1 MTLMNYKSLV
11 LLVFPSVFSLTRRG
25 ELMTSVK
32 EKLLT
37 RDIVVHDI
45 ILEDVCLVLVVS
57 DVVEAVAITLEMFG
71 VDKVAIAKRIPK
83 QFRQIVRTIVMT
95 GQKTILSREK
105 FFVKVE
111 VSQNDKLTYVQRDLE
126 FAASGELIGKLSRT
140 VKAIPAKN
148 EYDADKLVLT
158 YLGKNSAYVCIQVN
172 KGMGGITYN
181 SQKEDITCSIHNITS
196 TISCLKSLKC
206 GFAPNYLIPYT
217 NHCDLT
223 ENVKLFGFVANKSPH
238 KRYKI
243 RVGRIDLPSGI
254 NENLELMFK
263 ESVCAEVLA
272 LLPGKGIIIPLS
284 ASFYPLWFVKATIK
298 RVFAAGK
305 IPWMPLAVSTNSIYY
320 DAKELGLEDKISFID
335 KLVIKTS
342 FDKRDY
348 ERFQDKID
356 TISRLTFKGI
366 KIVSLEIGPNY
377 LHDIV
382 DSI

>member
-1 MTLMNYKSLV
+1 
-11 LLVFPSVFSLTRRG
+11 
-25 ELMTSVK
+25 
-32 EKLLT
+32 
-37 RDIVVHDI
+37 
-45 ILEDVCLVLVVS
+45 
-57 DVVEAVAITLEMFG
+57 

-83 QFRQIVRTIVMT
+83 QFKQIVKTIVMT

-158 YLGKNSAYVCIQVN
+158 YLGKNSAYVCLQVN

-181 SQKEDITCSIHNITS
+181 SQKEDIICSIHNITS

-223 ENVKLFGFVANKSPH
+223 ENLKLFGFVANKSPH
-238 KRYKI
+238 KKYKI

-263 ESVCAEVLA
+263 ESVCAEVLT

-298 RVFAAGK
+298 RVFAGGK

-320 DAKELGLEDKISFID
+320 DAEELGLDDKISFID
-335 KLVIKTS
+335 KLVMKTS

-356 TISRLTFKGI
+356 TVSRVTFKGI